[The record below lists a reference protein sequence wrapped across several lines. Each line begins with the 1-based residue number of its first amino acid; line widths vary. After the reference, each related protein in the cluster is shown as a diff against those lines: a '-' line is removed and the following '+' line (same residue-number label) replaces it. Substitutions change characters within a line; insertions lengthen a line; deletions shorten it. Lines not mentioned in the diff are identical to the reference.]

1 MESFIVRIYRRAGD
15 EAPSS
20 QGEVTGEAGAG
31 AVQTGPVGTV
41 EATATGERT
50 TFHSNQELLS
60 ALTSGPKPKAKAA
73 RASERAPKLPRGQK

>member
-15 EAPSS
+15 DAAPGEA
-20 QGEVTGEAGAG
+20 TGEGA
-31 AVQTGPVGTV
+31 ASAAGPVGTV

-60 ALTSGPKPKAKAA
+60 ALTSGPKPKATEKRA
-73 RASERAPKLPRGQK
+73 RVSAPSRGKK